1 MCVLYVWE
9 EYESMFAS
17 VSPIN
22 CCFSGGSHT
31 LHLFLMNTL
40 VGGLRGCT
48 IIKIMKSVSVHLFIN
63 RMCPSLCSRR
73 SIWRGA

>member
-1 MCVLYVWE
+1 MCVCCMCGK
-9 EYESMFAS
+9 SMFAS

-31 LHLFLMNTL
+31 LHLFLMNML

-48 IIKIMKSVSVHLFIN
+48 IIKIMKCVSVYLFN
-63 RMCPSLCSRR
+63 NLMCPSLCSCR